1 MYPLSGEDII
11 AGGGL
16 LDSFVES
23 LSRHYWPE
31 EEEILL
37 EKKIWVSQ
45 EWSGITPKPIRR
57 ITFFLKTAEKTEL
70 ILRQRL

>member
-1 MYPLSGEDII
+1 MGKFIFYVHEGVKTRGRMYPLSGEDII

-37 EKKIWVSQ
+37 EKKI
-45 EWSGITPKPIRR
+45 
-57 ITFFLKTAEKTEL
+57 
-70 ILRQRL
+70 